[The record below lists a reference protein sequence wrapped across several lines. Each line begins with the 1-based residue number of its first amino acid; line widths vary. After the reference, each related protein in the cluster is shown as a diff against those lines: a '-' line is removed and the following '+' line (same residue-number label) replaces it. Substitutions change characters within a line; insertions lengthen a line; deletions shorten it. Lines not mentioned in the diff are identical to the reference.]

1 MKQVIRR
8 SVFETNSS
16 SQHSICV
23 TKTDGIYD
31 FTNYEDTHLYLH
43 EDGSI
48 YLWEGDLEFGRGFQ
62 VLSTFYDKLCFVIAS
77 LCSSSPN
84 PESIIDELNG
94 IIKKYMPDFNY
105 IEVSPSRYYT
115 YGYIDHQSTGLL
127 QHFLKTHKL
136 SIEDFL
142 VHKKYI
148 VIIDGD
154 ESCIWDTMR
163 DAGLIDLSNIEEDT
177 LHE

>member
-8 SVFETNSS
+8 NVFETNSS

-23 TKTDGIYD
+23 TKTDEIYD
-31 FTNYEDTHLYLH
+31 FTNYDDTHIWL
-43 EDGSI
+43 DDNGSI
-48 YLWEGDLEFGRGFQ
+48 CLYSYELEFGRGFE
-62 VLSTFYDKLCFVIAS
+62 VLSTFYDKLCFVVAS
-77 LCSSSPN
+77 LCSSNPN
-84 PESIIDELNG
+84 HESVIDELNG

-105 IEVSPSRYYT
+105 IKLNSLSEYR

-127 QHFLKTHKL
+127 QHFLETHKL
-136 SIEDFL
+136 SVEDFL

-154 ESCIWDTMR
+154 EHCI
-163 DAGLIDLSNIEEDT
+163 
-177 LHE
+177 

>member
-23 TKTDGIYD
+23 TKTDEVYD
-31 FTNYEDTHLYLH
+31 FTNYDDTRIFLH
-43 EDGSI
+43 DDGSI
-48 YLWEGDLEFGRGFQ
+48 YLCDYELEFGRGFE
-62 VLSTFYDKLCFVIAS
+62 VLSTFYDKLRFVVAS
-77 LCSSSPN
+77 LCSSTPN
-84 PESIIDELNG
+84 PESVIDELNG

-105 IEVSPSRYYT
+105 IKLSRHEYK

-127 QHFLKTHKL
+127 QRFLETHKL
-136 SIEDFL
+136 SLEDFL

-154 ESCIWDTMR
+154 EYCIWDKLR
-163 DAGLIDLSNIEEDT
+163 DAGLVDLSNIEEDT